1 MNHTRIFTSMSKKS
15 VNYAPITSVEE
26 EIHDKAKLAL
36 AKMKELEKEKRKEM
50 KTIRLPN
57 GTIVSSTS
65 EDNLKYYKE
74 DYGKL

>member
-1 MNHTRIFTSMSKKS
+1 MSRKS

-26 EIHDKAKLAL
+26 EIHDRAKVAL
-36 AKMKELEKEKRKEM
+36 ERMKELEKEKRKKM

-57 GTIVSSTS
+57 GSIISSTS